1 MVFYEV
7 NLVVLVLLNV
17 VLFYRQRMT
26 SSTVVLKSSDDEEL
40 LKDFELEETAGE
52 DTPVEPSSP
61 GEDRLAASFVKQYL
75 IGHLLAFAG
84 DWLQVRTLCY
94 NGWRFG
100 SSQNHCHSRGANT
113 LGFV

>member
-17 VLFYRQRMT
+17 GLFYRQRMT
-26 SSTVVLKSSDDEEL
+26 SSTVVPKSSDDEEL

-52 DTPVEPSSP
+52 EIPLEPSSP
-61 GEDRLAASFVKQYL
+61 GEDKLAASFVKQYL

-94 NGWRFG
+94 NEWTFG
-100 SSQNHCHSRGANT
+100 SFQNHRHSCRADT
-113 LGFV
+113 LGFM